1 MTMKTKLA
9 LLSAMGVAATLV
21 TGCGHD
27 DNTTMTPPPAP
38 PPTTQSLDTAAVLT
52 MAMASSETSDPIMVD
67 DGAVVL
73 TDTSETTDPI
83 SVDAM

>member
-1 MTMKTKLA
+1 MKTKLA
-9 LLSAMGVAATLV
+9 GLSAAGVAATLV
-21 TGCGHD
+21 SACGHD
-27 DNTTMTPPPAP
+27 DNTTMNPPPTPPPM
-38 PPTTQSLDTAAVLT
+38 TQSLDTAAVLA
-52 MAMASSETSDPIMVD
+52 MAMTSSETSDPIMVD